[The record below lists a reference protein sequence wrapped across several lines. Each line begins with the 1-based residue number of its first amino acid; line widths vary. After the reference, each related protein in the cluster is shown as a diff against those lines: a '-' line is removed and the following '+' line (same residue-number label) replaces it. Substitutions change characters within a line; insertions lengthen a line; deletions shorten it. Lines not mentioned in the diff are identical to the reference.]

1 VFVIRRRAARN
12 GESSPADE
20 AEPGAV
26 PVADSLPEQVRRTGA
41 KGLGRR
47 SLDALRVGVLVLDAE
62 DRPVLA
68 NPSARE
74 MGLLRAGTT
83 VGGSPVA
90 HTVVRTLAGQA
101 RRTGLRREVELD
113 LPRGNGRDPLGVHIR
128 AVALGDGHVTVE
140 AADVTEAHRVARVRR
155 DFVANV
161 SHELKTP
168 VGALQLLAEALLDA
182 TDVAADADDEELRH
196 TDFRQDLAAARR
208 FAERIQHESTRLGR
222 LVSELLDLTRL
233 QGGEPLPDPAPV
245 SVDRIVAEVIDRTRT
260 PALVKGI
267 EVGFVGMRGLTVYGS
282 ESQLMT
288 AVANLAE
295 NAVAYSP
302 DAEADRPAPRVTIT
316 ARGDEEVIEIAV
328 IDQGIGIEPK
338 DLDRIFERF
347 YRADKARSRA
357 TGGTG
362 LGLAIVKHIATNHGG
377 QVEVVSSVGVGSTFT
392 LRLPARPPD
401 AALPLPPSIEI
412 AAETAEVKG
421 SA

>member
-1 VFVIRRRAARN
+1 MRRRGAKEGGGPVQQHSAPDT
-12 GESSPADE
+12 EDSVDK
-20 AEPGAV
+20 EPGRNA
-26 PVADSLPEQVRRTGA
+26 ST

-47 SLDALRVGVLVLDAE
+47 SLDALRVGVLVLDE
-62 DRPVLA
+62 QDRPVLA
-68 NPSARE
+68 NPAARE
-74 MGLLRAGTT
+74 LGLLRAGT
-83 VGGSPVA
+83 VPGGTPVA

-101 RRTGLRREVELD
+101 RRTGTRREVELD

-182 TDVAADADDEELRH
+182 LETDGATPPDPES
-196 TDFRQDLAAARR
+196 ARR
-208 FAERIQHESTRLGR
+208 FAERIQHESTRMGR
-222 LVSELLDLTRL
+222 LVTELLELSRL
-233 QGGEPLPDPAPV
+233 QGGEPLPEPEPV
-245 SVDRIVAEVIDRTRT
+245 SVDRIIAEVIDRTRT
-260 PALVKGI
+260 PASVKGI
-267 EVGFVGMRGLTVYGS
+267 EVSFSGTRGLTVYGS
-282 ESQLMT
+282 ESQLVT

-295 NAVAYSP
+295 NAVVYSP
-302 DAEADRPAPRVTIT
+302 DGVGGEPPLQVTIT
-316 ARGDEEVIEIAV
+316 AGVNGEFVEIAV
-328 IDQGIGIEPK
+328 TDRGIGIEPK

-377 QVEVVSSVGVGSTFT
+377 RVDVVSTVGEGSTFI

-401 AALPLPPSIEI
+401 AALPLPPSVVI
-412 AAETAEVKG
+412 AAGYSAAELQ
-421 SA
+421 

>member
-1 VFVIRRRAARN
+1 MRRRGAKDRGGPTAQHSASYTEDSVEQEAAR
-12 GESSPADE
+12 STSI
-20 AEPGAV
+20 
-26 PVADSLPEQVRRTGA
+26 
-41 KGLGRR
+41 KGLGQR
-47 SLDALRVGVLVLDAE
+47 SLDALRVGVLVLDEE

-68 NPSARE
+68 NPAARE
-74 MGLLRAGTT
+74 LGLLRAGT
-83 VGGSPVA
+83 VAGGTPVA

-101 RRTGLRREVELD
+101 RRTGTRREVELD

-182 TDVAADADDEELRH
+182 LETDGDGPPDPE
-196 TDFRQDLAAARR
+196 AARR
-208 FAERIQHESTRLGR
+208 FAERIQHESTRMGR
-222 LVSELLDLTRL
+222 LVTELLELSRL
-233 QGGEPLPDPAPV
+233 QGGEPLPEPAPV
-245 SVDRIVAEVIDRTRT
+245 PVDRIVAEVIDRTRT
-260 PALVKGI
+260 PASAKGI
-267 EVGFVGMRGLTVYGS
+267 EVTFSGTRGLTVYGS

-295 NAVAYSP
+295 NAVVYSP
-302 DAEADRPAPRVTIT
+302 DAGVGSPDGVGEEPPLKVTID
-316 ARGDEEVIEIAV
+316 AGVKGEFVEISV
-328 IDQGIGIEPK
+328 TDRGIGIEPK

-377 QVEVVSSVGVGSTFT
+377 QVDVVSTFGEGSTFI

-401 AALPLPPSIEI
+401 DALPLPPSVVI
-412 AAETAEVKG
+412 AAGYSAAELQ
-421 SA
+421 

>member
-1 VFVIRRRAARN
+1 MRRRAAPDNEYPRPVVDPT
-12 GESSPADE
+12 GPEDSEPDLPA
-20 AEPGAV
+20 P
-26 PVADSLPEQVRRTGA
+26 VRRVAA

-68 NPSARE
+68 NPAAKE
-74 MGLLRAGTT
+74 MGLLRAGTA

-101 RRTGLRREVELD
+101 RRTGSRREVELD

-168 VGALQLLAEALLDA
+168 VGAVQLLAEALLDA
-182 TDVAADADDEELRH
+182 TAVAADSTAEEMRHADVL
-196 TDFRQDLAAARR
+196 QDLAAARR

-222 LVSELLDLTRL
+222 LVSELLELGRL
-233 QGGEPLPDPAPV
+233 QGGEPLPEPVPV

-260 PALVKGI
+260 PASVKGLA
-267 EVGFVGMRGLTVYGS
+267 VGFVGTRGLTVYGS

-302 DAEADRPAPRVTIT
+302 DADEGQPPPRVTIT
-316 ARGDEEVIEIAV
+316 ARGGGEYVEITV
-328 IDQGIGIEPK
+328 TDQGIGIEPK

-347 YRADKARSRA
+347 YRADRARSRA

-377 QVEVVSSVGVGSTFT
+377 QVTVASTVGVGSTFT

-412 AAETAEVKG
+412 AAGSAGVKG

>member
-1 VFVIRRRAARN
+1 MRRRAAQDDGKARPGVIPLDAPD
-12 GESSPADE
+12 GEEDLPA
-20 AEPGAV
+20 P
-26 PVADSLPEQVRRTGA
+26 VRRVAA

-68 NPSARE
+68 NPSAKE
-74 MGLLRAGTT
+74 MGLLRAGTG
-83 VGGSPVA
+83 VGGPPVA
-90 HTVVRTLAGQA
+90 HPVVRTRAGQA
-101 RRTGLRREVELD
+101 RGPGARREVELD

-128 AVALGDGHVTVE
+128 AVALGDGHVTIE

-168 VGALQLLAEALLDA
+168 VGAVQLLAEALLDA
-182 TDVAADADDEELRH
+182 TAVAADYTPEELAE
-196 TDFRQDLAAARR
+196 TEILQDLAAARR

-222 LVSELLDLTRL
+222 LVSELLDLARL
-233 QGGEPLPDPAPV
+233 QGGEPLPEPAPV

-260 PALVKGI
+260 PASAKGL
-267 EVGFVGMRGLTVYGS
+267 EVAFVGTRGLTVYGS
-282 ESQLMT
+282 ESQLVA

-302 DAEADRPAPRVTIT
+302 DAEDGRAPGRVTIS
-316 ARGDEEVIEIAV
+316 ARGGEDRVEIAV
-328 IDQGIGIEPK
+328 TDQGIGIEPK

-347 YRADKARSRA
+347 YRADRARSRA

-377 QVEVVSSVGVGSTFT
+377 RVDVVSTVGVGSTFT

-401 AALPLPPSIEI
+401 AFLALPLSIEI
-412 AAETAEVKG
+412 AAESAGVKG

>member
-1 VFVIRRRAARN
+1 MRRRGAKDRGGPAR
-12 GESSPADE
+12 EHSAPDTEDSVEKEPARSS
-20 AEPGAV
+20 
-26 PVADSLPEQVRRTGA
+26 SA

-47 SLDALRVGVLVLDAE
+47 SLDALRVGVLVLDDE

-68 NPSARE
+68 NPAARE
-74 MGLLRAGTT
+74 LGLLRAGT
-83 VGGSPVA
+83 VAGGNPVA

-101 RRTGLRREVELD
+101 RRTGTRREVELD

-182 TDVAADADDEELRH
+182 LETDGGKTPPDPE
-196 TDFRQDLAAARR
+196 AARR
-208 FAERIQHESTRLGR
+208 FAERIQHESTRMGR
-222 LVSELLDLTRL
+222 LVTELLELSRL
-233 QGGEPLPDPAPV
+233 QGGEPLPEPAPV

-260 PALVKGI
+260 PASAKGI
-267 EVGFVGMRGLTVYGS
+267 EVSFSGTRGLTVYGS

-295 NAVAYSP
+295 NAVVYSP
-302 DAEADRPAPRVTIT
+302 DGVGGEPPLQVAIT
-316 ARGDEEVIEIAV
+316 AGLKGEFVELTVT
-328 IDQGIGIEPK
+328 DQGIGIEPK

-377 QVEVVSSVGVGSTFT
+377 QVDVVSTVGEGSTFI

-401 AALPLPPSIEI
+401 DALPLPPSVVI
-412 AAETAEVKG
+412 AAGYSAAELQ
-421 SA
+421 